1 MLAYFSPLSFNFP
14 DLMCKFCAVLSL
26 GLGLGLVHFLHSANT
41 SALEKV
47 AFLALQLRCDF
58 SHFGSQHRP
67 QHRTGDCHDE
77 TVLLVDNISEFDFL
91 HSLWILSSAFT

>member
-1 MLAYFSPLSFNFP
+1 
-14 DLMCKFCAVLSL
+14 MCKFCAVLSL
-26 GLGLGLVHFLHSANT
+26 GLGLGLGFVHFLHSANT

-47 AFLALQLRCDF
+47 AFLALRLRCNF

-67 QHRTGDCHDE
+67 QHRTVDCHDE

-91 HSLWILSSAFT
+91 HSVWILSSTFT